1 MQSDAHTPD
10 SFTSGL
16 GGAVRWA
23 DAALFAG
30 MHSAVDSEEDEWKP
44 PPVTYKSDVY
54 SLGSVMLE
62 VPIFASYLLA
72 SYPDTVCVSSLLFA
86 DPFRSRALPLHRNG
100 CPGGDRATQGQ
111 HATETCNVICE
122 RWTMGVDYVVLDA
135 AARG

>member
-30 MHSAVDSEEDEWKP
+30 MHSALDSEEDEWKP

-62 VPIFASYLLA
+62 VTDLHFLS
-72 SYPDTVCVSSLLFA
+72 SCTDPDTACISSLFFA
-86 DPFRSRALPLHRNG
+86 DPLRSPTLPLHRNG
-100 CPGGDRATQGQ
+100 RTGGDRATQGQ
-111 HATETCNVICE
+111 HATETCTVICE
-122 RWTMGVDYVVLDA
+122 RWTMGVNYVVLDA